1 MSRPQAEEEKECSRQ
16 REVDVFKAMA
26 GWWEGSRNRAQ
37 GVGGPGWQRRMRQE
51 EAQLGEISK
60 VTFPALEESTN

>member
-1 MSRPQAEEEKECSRQ
+1 M
-16 REVDVFKAMA
+16 FKAMA